1 MRLSEK
7 GHTYALFAIVVI
19 TCALGSLSQTA
30 TNSMLTGICA
40 EFFIDAGE
48 GQWLT
53 TVYMLVMGITV
64 PVVTFLARRMSVK
77 RLVCLALGL
86 FLAGS
91 AVDLIARTFFT
102 LVLGRVLQA
111 VATGITLPLVQ
122 SLAMTRF
129 PRERTGTTMGIA
141 GIAMGFAPNIGPI
154 IGGALVDSW
163 GWRSFYGLLIGAL
176 VLLALACALLV
187 REEGDGSAGAV
198 LDVPSLALSTLGFGG
213 LLLAASNA
221 ANMPLSSEGVWV
233 PALSGAC
240 CVAAFLVR
248 QNRISHPLIYLGVFR
263 ARQYRAA
270 FVAQNCLFASFM
282 GITLIVPLFVQGI
295 CGLSALDAG
304 IVFVPAT
311 VIALFLN
318 PLAGLLTDRVG
329 ARAVTV
335 TGAVLLVVGAA
346 SMMFVD
352 AATPLWL
359 LTAMQAVR
367 ALGVSTLVG
376 PLNSWG
382 LSGLLPANTMDGSVF
397 FATARQV
404 CASLGTALMM
414 LLVVSVPASLAL
426 TGMGGAEAAVWGY
439 RAAFALSAALSLAVL
454 IVAVWKI
461 CSETNGSERRP
472 WWRFFSVVKRCGWN
486 SPRRR
491 CSRGCPSGW
500 TRGPASVLW
509 ARTAMASPRFCEC
522 SPATWKWTTA
532 ASSAPAVCRWACSA
546 RATAYAMGTPLNG
559 PSWGTVPNT
568 NGPATLGFAPLSRGC
583 SRMWIGA
590 RRWEPFPAASVD
602 GLIWPGCSS
611 ATGTCSC
618 WTSLPTTWMCAP
630 SPGSPST

>member
-1 MRLSEK
+1 MR
-7 GHTYALFAIVVI
+7 GV
-19 TCALGSLSQTA
+19 
-30 TNSMLTGICA
+30 
-40 EFFIDAGE
+40 FIDAGE

-248 QNRISHPLIYLGVFR
+248 QNRISHPLMYLGVFR

-311 VIALFLN
+311 VITLFLN

-335 TGAVLLVVGAA
+335 TAPCCSSLVRPPCVRGCSDSAMAADGHASGTRFGREHARGAVEL
-346 SMMFVD
+346 
-352 AATPLWL
+352 
-359 LTAMQAVR
+359 
-367 ALGVSTLVG
+367 
-376 PLNSWG
+376 WG
-382 LSGLLPANTMDGSVF
+382 LSGLLPANTMDGQRLFRHGPPGVCLARHGAHDAARGKRARIAGSDRHGRRGGGRVGLSGGLCSV
-397 FATARQV
+397 
-404 CASLGTALMM
+404 
-414 LLVVSVPASLAL
+414 
-426 TGMGGAEAAVWGY
+426 GGA
-439 RAAFALSAALSLAVL
+439 FAGGAHCCRLENPLAYNL
-454 IVAVWKI
+454 LRNEWK
-461 CSETNGSERRP
+461 
-472 WWRFFSVVKRCGWN
+472 
-486 SPRRR
+486 
-491 CSRGCPSGW
+491 
-500 TRGPASVLW
+500 
-509 ARTAMASPRFCEC
+509 
-522 SPATWKWTTA
+522 
-532 ASSAPAVCRWACSA
+532 
-546 RATAYAMGTPLNG
+546 
-559 PSWGTVPNT
+559 
-568 NGPATLGFAPLSRGC
+568 
-583 SRMWIGA
+583 
-590 RRWEPFPAASVD
+590 
-602 GLIWPGCSS
+602 
-611 ATGTCSC
+611 
-618 WTSLPTTWMCAP
+618 
-630 SPGSPST
+630 